1 MKRAAAALFT
11 ATVVALAVSGCT
23 SDDNESSDATVTTT
37 AGLLDRASDA
47 VSSAADAAQG
57 AISSAQSAAE
67 GAVSSAQ
74 SAAAGLSSR
83 ASGAVDAVQ
92 AGTFVA
98 AFRAGYPDLA
108 EGRDDAAIEDI
119 YAETCAAVDAN
130 VDEATVVSELQVR
143 AGNGGTEA
151 TQQQAQQI
159 YNIAKPLC

>member
-11 ATVVALAVSGCT
+11 ATAVALAVAGCT
-23 SDDNESSDATVTTT
+23 SDSESSDTVTTT

-67 GAVSSAQ
+67 GVKSSAQ
-74 SAAAGLSSR
+74 SAAANLTSR

-98 AFRAGYPDLA
+98 AFRAGYSDLA

-119 YAETCAAVDAN
+119 YAETCAAIDAN

-151 TQQQAQQI
+151 TPQQAQQI